1 MREIENLKEAI
12 LKDENEYPRMDL
24 DSKFKFRCHPGVPC
38 FNQCCADVNIFLT
51 PYDIIRLK
59 NALGISSGEFISKY
73 TLTPFDKN
81 LHFPVLLLAMQD
93 NDKKSCH
100 FVGENGC
107 TVYKDRPWA
116 CRMYPL
122 GLASPKEGMTGPLQK
137 EFFFLLKEDV
147 CKGFQEDKEQT
158 VRGWLES
165 EGIGEY
171 NELGELYKDL
181 TLHKFFQE
189 GGKLDHGRM
198 EMFFNVCY
206 NIDKFREF
214 VFESSFLKKF
224 VVDEELVE
232 KMRTDDVE
240 LFKFGVQWL
249 RFVLFGE
256 DTMKID
262 GAVAA
267 TKEAELR
274 AKQKIK

>member
-12 LKDENEYPRMDL
+12 LKDEKEYPRMDL
-24 DSKFKFRCHPGVPC
+24 DTRFKFRCHPGVPC
-38 FNQCCADVNIFLT
+38 FNECCADVNIFLT
-51 PYDIIRLK
+51 PYDIVRLK
-59 NALGISSGEFISKY
+59 NALGMTSGEFISKY

-81 LHFPVLLLAMQD
+81 LSYPILLLAMQE
-93 NDKKSCH
+93 NEKKSCY
-100 FVGENGC
+100 FVGEQGC
-107 TVYKDRPWA
+107 TVYRDRPWA

-147 CKGFQEDKEQT
+147 CKGFNEDKEQT
-158 VRGWLES
+158 VGQWLDS
-165 EGIGEY
+165 EGVSEY
-171 NELGELYKDL
+171 NELGELYKNL
-181 TLHKFFQE
+181 TLHRFFQD
-189 GGKLDHGRM
+189 GGKLDLGRM

-214 VFESSFLKKF
+214 VFGSSFLKKF
-224 VVDEELVE
+224 VVADELVE
-232 KMRTDDVE
+232 KIKTDDVE
-240 LFKFGVQWL
+240 LFKFGVRWL

-267 TKEAELR
+267 TKRSELK